1 MSIKEKIDVLSL
13 LVVLLCFLVIMHQIF
28 IARLSNRLRDLKL
41 RHSNLLDLVT
51 VLEQEDIQNTLSF
64 NDLYKRIEK
73 LEAKNNESKY

>member
-13 LVVLLCFLVIMHQIF
+13 LVVFLCSLVITHQIF